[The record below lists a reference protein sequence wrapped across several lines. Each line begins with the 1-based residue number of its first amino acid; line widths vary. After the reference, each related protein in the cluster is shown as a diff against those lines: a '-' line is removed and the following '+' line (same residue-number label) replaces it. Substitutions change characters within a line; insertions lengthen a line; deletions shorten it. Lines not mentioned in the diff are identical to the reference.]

1 MRQASLDFLVFSMS
15 KINKE
20 IGSRVNPT
28 RSKYCCHERKRAES
42 HFQILIVFFQSRHMF
57 ISEKHFSGL
66 KIINYFIMCSTVL
79 VLPKIS
85 LCSDKNTAFELK
97 NHFWPAPN
105 VILLEK
111 KRISCQVFMFS

>member
-1 MRQASLDFLVFSMS
+1 
-15 KINKE
+15 
-20 IGSRVNPT
+20 
-28 RSKYCCHERKRAES
+28 
-42 HFQILIVFFQSRHMF
+42 MF

-111 KRISCQVFMFS
+111 KNNLTYLKSSK